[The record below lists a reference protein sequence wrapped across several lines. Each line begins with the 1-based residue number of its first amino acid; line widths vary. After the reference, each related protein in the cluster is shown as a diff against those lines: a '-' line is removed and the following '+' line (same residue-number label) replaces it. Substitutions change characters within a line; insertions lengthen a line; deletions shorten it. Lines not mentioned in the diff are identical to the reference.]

1 MRNQC
6 LKTVSSRVLN
16 LLLLLLLLL
25 LLVCAQVEDVS
36 FTLSHP
42 NQYFTESQ
50 KILSGGKD
58 LKREVDTPQ
67 RSQEN
72 AAARA
77 TQGPTA
83 NTTGDLVEM
92 TEDLDSFFQDGWFYS
107 IEMFVF
113 IKAPFLYFTCFMLHP
128 PMIVSGPSRLSVF
141 WQSHGFGVD
150 NQSISLLSEKL
161 SLYLLAGGWMNGGTW
176 MEGNKQFCAVLLWL
190 GL

>member
-16 LLLLLLLLL
+16 LLLLL

-77 TQGPTA
+77 TRGPTA

-92 TEDLDSFFQDGWFYS
+92 TEDLDSFFQDG
-107 IEMFVF
+107 
-113 IKAPFLYFTCFMLHP
+113 
-128 PMIVSGPSRLSVF
+128 
-141 WQSHGFGVD
+141 
-150 NQSISLLSEKL
+150 
-161 SLYLLAGGWMNGGTW
+161 
-176 MEGNKQFCAVLLWL
+176 
-190 GL
+190 